1 MSNEQATL
9 PSESLMGVILAA
21 GHGHRMWPFN
31 ERYPKPILPVCNR
44 PVIAYQIEMMRSL
57 GINEVVVLIGHKGYE
72 ITKVLGDGRE
82 LGVRLQYVEQQ
93 EMLGIAHAVGSL
105 EPVIDRPFMLFLG
118 DIFFQAP
125 RLGEMMVEFFK
136 DPSGGVLAT
145 KVESDPDAI
154 RRNYSISLSDEG
166 LVTRV
171 IEKPRHTRNSIKGC
185 GMYLFDL
192 TIFDAIR
199 RTPRTAM
206 RNEYELT
213 DAIQVMIDDGYPVR
227 ICNVVEEDMNLT
239 TPADL
244 LFINLHEARTR
255 WNGSLIAES
264 AHLAPG
270 VSIERSV
277 VGANVRIEHPIRVCD
292 SVIFDDVVVESRSRL
307 AGAVVTPD
315 RVVDCA
321 DSLESVTSGH

>member
-1 MSNEQATL
+1 MSNEQRT
-9 PSESLMGVILAA
+9 PSSKSLMGVILAA

-44 PVIAYQIEMMRSL
+44 PVIAYQIELMRSL
-57 GINEVVVLIGHKGYE
+57 GISDVVILIGHKGYE
-72 ITKVLGDGRE
+72 ITKVLGDGRA
-82 LGVRLQYVEQQ
+82 LGVRLQYVEQR

-105 EPVIDRPFMLFLG
+105 ESVVDKPFMLFLG
-118 DIFFQAP
+118 DIFFRAP
-125 RLGEMMVEFFK
+125 RLGEMVEKFFE
-136 DPSGGVLAT
+136 DASGGVLAT
-145 KVESDPDAI
+145 KEESDPEAI

-171 IEKPRHTRNSIKGC
+171 IEKPRHTRNSLKGC
-185 GMYLFDL
+185 GLYLFDL

-239 TPADL
+239 NPADL
-244 LFINLHEARTR
+244 LLVNLREARTR
-255 WNGSLIAES
+255 WDGSLVADS
-264 AHLAPG
+264 AHLARG
-270 VSIERSV
+270 ASIERSV
-277 VGANVRIEHPIRVCD
+277 IGANVRVAHPIRICD
-292 SVIFDDVVVESRSRL
+292 SVVFDDVVVESRSPL
-307 AGAVVTPD
+307 TGVVVTPD
-315 RVVDCA
+315 RVVDCT
-321 DSLESVTSGH
+321 DSLGKEARGE